1 MSPRPATS
9 AETSTPTVPSAVT
22 IPATSNVTRAAIAIN
37 RTTGYS
43 KSALVCGK
51 DRLPNHPRGG
61 QKIASSSNAIN
72 NFGPTCTKMGNCSRM
87 SSFINPPPSLS
98 RPETE

>member
-1 MSPRPATS
+1 M
-9 AETSTPTVPSAVT
+9 T

-43 KSALVCGK
+43 KSALVPAAKIAC
-51 DRLPNHPRGG
+51 RTILEAN
-61 QKIASSSNAIN
+61 QKITSNSDAIN
-72 NFGPTCTKMGNCSRM
+72 NFGPHTCTKMGNCSRM
-87 SSFINPPPSLS
+87 SSFINPPPALS

>member
-1 MSPRPATS
+1 MENGRYTSSNTPARILEIVSLIAKPSANPVSPRPATS

-43 KSALVCGK
+43 KSALV
-51 DRLPNHPRGG
+51 PAA
-61 QKIASSSNAIN
+61 KIA
-72 NFGPTCTKMGNCSRM
+72 
-87 SSFINPPPSLS
+87 
-98 RPETE
+98 